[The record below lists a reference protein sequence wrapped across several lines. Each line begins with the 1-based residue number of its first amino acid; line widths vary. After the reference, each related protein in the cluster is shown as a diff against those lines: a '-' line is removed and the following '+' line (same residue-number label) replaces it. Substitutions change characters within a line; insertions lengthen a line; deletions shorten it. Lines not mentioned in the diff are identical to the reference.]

1 MHRRSISGS
10 SKSLP
15 NGLLQGGAGLGLS
28 VNGSAAT
35 ATATVSGMSK
45 RVAYPVVSTPSVFG
59 DEEAAAANG
68 LSSPETSFHDAIGAG
83 GDTSTSS
90 YAIREHEYDDG
101 PSGSSSTMAFRRSI
115 DAVARGSGSPY
126 STPLLGSDSKFS
138 RRNSNDYSPGYGGRH
153 VLPGSPTTSTTLAN
167 GGHAGKKPLLLNAN
181 LSNASV
187 VNMSPVSTPTF
198 GASMASMQAG
208 AGVGAGASNPYLGW
222 KSYITGKRRI
232 HPLALG
238 PAFLLGVLLAMSGLF
253 GQKEDSSLTS
263 RCVSFIKSGFYRTES
278 SHTSAN
284 SVSRSP

>member
-10 SKSLP
+10 SSSNTNSK
-15 NGLLQGGAGLGLS
+15 GTQQGAGAAGLGLS
-28 VNGSAAT
+28 INGSGT
-35 ATATVSGMSK
+35 ATTAIASGMSK
-45 RVAYPVVSTPSVFG
+45 RVAFPVVSTPSVFG
-59 DEEAAAANG
+59 DEEAANG
-68 LSSPETSFHDAIGAG
+68 LSSPETSFHDAAAATA

-90 YAIREHEYDDG
+90 YAIREHEYDDR

-153 VLPGSPTTSTTLAN
+153 VLPGSPTTGTTLAN

-198 GASMASMQAG
+198 GASMASMQA
-208 AGVGAGASNPYLGW
+208 AAGAGASNPYLGW

-253 GQKEDSSLTS
+253 GQKEGSSLTS
-263 RCVSFIKSGFYRTES
+263 RYVSST
-278 SHTSAN
+278 
-284 SVSRSP
+284 